1 MPSMLSQPQ
10 MIAVLAF
17 GLLGAILAVG
27 GAYFLAARWR
37 KRPAVPYCLSAFVFY
52 ALVSIAT
59 FQYGVLNSELGPEV
73 ASGWLLTVL
82 ILGQAAVTSVGVAI
96 FAMLVFGGYLFLMGE
111 PDYPVSRVK
120 AYAGCAIFCLFF
132 SLFLNPI
139 EAARENGSATEKS
152 LYQAALTN
160 GSPEIADAARR
171 ESERTLAAL
180 RAIGALTRI
189 EVTDTA
195 LIHHVKGQF
204 IDLPKAEVEEYMR
217 AALVHYILVEGG
229 NPKRVVLQEIG
240 SGRQIALREP
250 NGVFRRRLVA
260 PVVAAADIPPGD

>member
-1 MPSMLSQPQ
+1 MPSMLSQLQ

-17 GLLGAILAVG
+17 GVLGAMLTAG
-27 GAYFLAARWR
+27 GTYFLAARWR
-37 KRPAVPYCLSAFVFY
+37 KRSAFPYCLSAFVFY

-82 ILGQAAVTSVGVAI
+82 ILGQAAVTSIGVAI
-96 FAMLVFGGYLFLMGE
+96 FATLVFGGYLFLMGE
-111 PDYPVSRVK
+111 LDYPVSRVK
-120 AYAGCAIFCLFF
+120 AYAGCAFFCLFF
-132 SLFLNPI
+132 SMFLNPI
-139 EAARENGSATEKS
+139 EAARKDSSAARES

-160 GSPEIADAARR
+160 GSPEIVDAARR

-180 RAIGALTRI
+180 RAIGALARI
-189 EVTDTA
+189 DVTDTA

-229 NPKRVVLQEIG
+229 NPKRVVLREIG
-240 SGRQIALREP
+240 SDRQIALREP
-250 NGVFRRRLVA
+250 NGVFSRR
-260 PVVAAADIPPGD
+260 VAAPAAAGDIPPGG